1 MASVDVA
8 LLPDERLTL
17 VGPNDVMGPDGEEAA
32 ESVMVPEKP
41 FRLETVIVLVADEP
55 CEIESEDGL
64 SVMEKSGA
72 PVTVRVTVVV

>member
-1 MASVDVA
+1 MA

-17 VGPNDVMGPDGEEAA
+17 VGLSDVVGPEGEEAA

-41 FRLETVIVLVADEP
+41 FRLESVIVLVADEP
-55 CEIESEDGL
+55 CESESEEGL
-64 SVMEKSGA
+64 LVMEKSGP